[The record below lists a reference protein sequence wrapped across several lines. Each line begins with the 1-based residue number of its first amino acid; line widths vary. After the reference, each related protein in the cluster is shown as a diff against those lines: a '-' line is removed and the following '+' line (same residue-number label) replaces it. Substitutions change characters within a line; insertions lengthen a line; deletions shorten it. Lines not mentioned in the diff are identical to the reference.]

1 MTPRVSVVMA
11 VYNGRAYLR
20 EQIESVLLQLQPADE
35 LIIVDDASTDGSA
48 AIAQEFA
55 SSIVLLVGNE
65 ANLGVVRTFG
75 RGLALARNPIVFLSD
90 QDDVWLPGKREAFVE
105 AFCRDPQ
112 VSVVLSD
119 AEVIAGD
126 GTLLAHSFMQWRHG
140 RFRGGVWATLRKNH
154 YLGCAMAV
162 RRDLLKLALPIP
174 QGVPMHD
181 MWLGIMGAASGRVV
195 YLPTP
200 YLRHRRHDRN
210 TSPSSSRPWYQMLW
224 WRLGLAFAFLRRN
237 MAIVTGLHGS
247 AAPLGKG

>member
-1 MTPRVSVVMA
+1 MSAPVSVVMA
-11 VYNGRAYLR
+11 LYNGRTYLR
-20 EQIESVLLQLQPADE
+20 EQIESVLLQLQPGDE

-48 AIAQEFA
+48 AIVQEFA
-55 SSIVLLVGNE
+55 SSIVQLVSNE
-65 ANLGVVRTFG
+65 ANLGVIRTFG

-105 AFCRDPQ
+105 AFSCDPQ
-112 VSVVLSD
+112 VSVVMSD

-126 GTLLAHSFMQWRHG
+126 GTLLAHSFMEWRRG
-140 RFRGGVWATLRKNH
+140 RFRGGVWATLHKNH

-162 RRDLLKLALPIP
+162 HRNLLKLALPIP

-210 TSPSSSRPWYQMLW
+210 TSPSSSRSWHQMLW
-224 WRLGLAFAFLRRN
+224 WRLILAFEFLRRI
-237 MAIVTGLHGS
+237 ATITYLRRAHER
-247 AAPLGKG
+247 